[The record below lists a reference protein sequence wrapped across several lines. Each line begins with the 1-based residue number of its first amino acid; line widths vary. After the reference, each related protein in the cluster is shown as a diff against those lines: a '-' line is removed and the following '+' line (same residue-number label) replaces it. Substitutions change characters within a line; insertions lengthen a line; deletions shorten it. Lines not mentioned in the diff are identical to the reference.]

1 MKTTITRER
10 IDGWDRVSLVNDR
23 VTLQIFPELG
33 GRVTSLFD
41 RRSNREWLWAPPTG
55 QQLFRNRTGDSFASG
70 THVGLDECI
79 PTVAPCCWKGRELPD
94 HGEIWALP
102 WAVDVAA
109 LVDGVLSMTV
119 DLPITPLRFARSIRL
134 EGNCVRFDYRLQ
146 NLGAQPED
154 YLWAMHP
161 LFTIQAGDALE
172 LPSDVTSLKLECATG
187 VTTDGCGAKWSWPE
201 PFAGVRLD
209 RLELP
214 DNSEGYLKAFAMP
227 QVGEVRLRT
236 ANTGCDLS
244 IRWDVATTPCLGL
257 WLTRGGYRGWHH
269 LAVEPSNGAP
279 DSLETAVNDW
289 RRSGKLNPGE
299 ERTWWVEWSLADAK
313 R

>member
-1 MKTTITRER
+1 MKTTLTRER
-10 IDGWDRVSLVNDR
+10 IDGWDRISLINDR
-23 VTLQIFPELG
+23 VTLQVFPELG
-33 GRVTSLFD
+33 GRVASLFD
-41 RRSNREWLWAPPTG
+41 RRASREWLWSPPTG
-55 QQLFRNRTGDSFASG
+55 QQLFRNGPGHPFATG

-79 PTVAPCCWKGRELPD
+79 PTVAPCHWKGRELPD

-102 WAVDVAA
+102 WAVDAAA
-109 LVDGVLSMTV
+109 LEGDMVSMTV

-134 EGNCVRFDYRLQ
+134 VGNCVRFDYRLQ
-146 NLGAQPED
+146 NLGTQPED

-161 LFTIQAGDALE
+161 LFTLQTGDTLE
-172 LPSDVTSLKLECATG
+172 LPSDVASIKLECAAG
-187 VTTDGCGAKWSWPE
+187 GTTDGRGAIWSWPE
-201 PFAGVRLD
+201 PFAGVQLD

-214 DNSEGYLKAFAMP
+214 DTTTGYLKAFAMP

-236 ANTGCDLS
+236 ANPDCGLT
-244 IRWDVATTPCLGL
+244 IRWDIATNPCLGL

-289 RRSGKLNPGE
+289 RHSGKLEPGE
-299 ERTWWVEWSLADAK
+299 VRTWWVEWSLVNATC
-313 R
+313 